1 MSWLEAVQWIAHLDR
16 NYIKVTYLV
25 HQWSVLTRSEL
36 NMETRISSRMG
47 ISWKIAEKLVE
58 LSY

>member
-1 MSWLEAVQWIAHLDR
+1 MDR
-16 NYIKVTYLV
+16 SPRQKLYKSCLV